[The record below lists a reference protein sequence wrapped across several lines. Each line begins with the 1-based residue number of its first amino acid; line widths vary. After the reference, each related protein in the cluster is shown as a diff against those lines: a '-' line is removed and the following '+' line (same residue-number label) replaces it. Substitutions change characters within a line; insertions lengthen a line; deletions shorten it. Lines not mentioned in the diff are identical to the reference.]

1 MWIHFTQHLD
11 HALLWL
17 VDIICET
24 HMLDQVQV
32 SLCKTSFVEDDM
44 NKQTILQFAG
54 SGMVSAD
61 TVLGTIGLDFKEEK
75 NKMLQEQSYES
86 E

>member
-1 MWIHFTQHLD
+1 
-11 HALLWL
+11 
-17 VDIICET
+17 
-24 HMLDQVQV
+24 
-32 SLCKTSFVEDDM
+32 M

-54 SGMVSAD
+54 SGLVSAD

-75 NKMLQEQSYES
+75 NKMLQEQSYEA